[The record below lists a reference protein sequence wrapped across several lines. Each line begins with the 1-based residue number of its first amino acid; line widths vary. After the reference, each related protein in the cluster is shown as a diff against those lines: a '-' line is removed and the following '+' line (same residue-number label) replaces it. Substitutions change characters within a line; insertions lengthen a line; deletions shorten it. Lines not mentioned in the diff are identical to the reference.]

1 MEEIQRHSSIPMN
14 ILSLESRTV
23 LSKFFPFYFLPPSL
37 SFSLSPTR
45 LLQLPPFLLFC
56 QVLCVKYC
64 FMHGSSKS
72 FPLSHSHMEERN
84 KLVQYGVI
92 LIIYYRDREIS
103 FPRWIK
109 KKKIRH
115 QQIPLEFGLQNEIW
129 VGCYVILGLV
139 SFLHLVELSI
149 YLKTL
154 LTAIKTCNC

>member
-103 FPRWIK
+103 LPRWIK
-109 KKKIRH
+109 KKKKTSPTDTTWVWSSKWNMSWLLCDTWPGIF
-115 QQIPLEFGLQNEIW
+115 PSFGWAFNLPKDFID
-129 VGCYVILGLV
+129 CYQDM
-139 SFLHLVELSI
+139 
-149 YLKTL
+149 
-154 LTAIKTCNC
+154 